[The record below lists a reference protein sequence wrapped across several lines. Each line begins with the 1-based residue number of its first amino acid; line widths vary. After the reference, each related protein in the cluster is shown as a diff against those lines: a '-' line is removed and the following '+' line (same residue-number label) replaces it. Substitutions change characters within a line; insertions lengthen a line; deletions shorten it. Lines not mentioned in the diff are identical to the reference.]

1 MKRCASVPTARDR
14 VAMTTIDVNGT
25 TLYYERRGEGPS
37 VLFIAGA
44 TGDAGHFGG
53 VAEALADEFTVVTFD
68 RRGNSRSTGSPNQG
82 GASVDVQADDV
93 AALLT
98 ALELAP
104 AVVYGSSSGAIY
116 LTSLALRR
124 PDVLR
129 GAIFHEPPYVAVT
142 SQPEAVGAG
151 LQAAIGDGMARGGSP
166 VAVESFLRWAC
177 GNEAFETLESLDDEL
192 VTRCVENGDALFGS
206 ELPGLATYLPDPAE
220 LQAMRVPSVV
230 TAGAEHAD
238 RASDGYWFHEAAAW
252 LATQLG
258 TPLVETPGG
267 HVPQATHPQA
277 LLAWLRPVLREL
289 STSGTAS
296 SPSPTAVG
304 RAAQPSPSRVTGD
317 QRGVT
322 EQPAPGRGSGS
333 RG

>member
-1 MKRCASVPTARDR
+1 
-14 VAMTTIDVNGT
+14 MTTIDVNGT
-25 TLYYERRGEGPS
+25 TLYYERRGKGPS

-44 TGDAGHFGG
+44 TGDAGHFGA
-53 VAEALADEFTVVTFD
+53 VAEALADEFTVVTYD

-82 GASVDVQADDV
+82 GASVDEQADDV

-98 ALELAP
+98 ALGLAP

-151 LQAAIGDGMARGGSP
+151 FEAAIGEGMARGGGP
-166 VAVESFLRWAC
+166 VAVECFLRWAC
-177 GNEAFETLESLDDEL
+177 GNEAFETLESLDAEL
-192 VTRCVENGDALFGS
+192 VTRCVGNGEAFFGT

-220 LQAMRVPSVV
+220 LGAMRVPSVV

-238 RASDGYWFHEAAAW
+238 RARDGYWYHEAAEW

-267 HVPQATHPQA
+267 HIPQATHPEA

-289 STSGTAS
+289 SNSLK
-296 SPSPTAVG
+296 
-304 RAAQPSPSRVTGD
+304 RH
-317 QRGVT
+317 
-322 EQPAPGRGSGS
+322 
-333 RG
+333 